1 MKNLKCS
8 FHRIER
14 TKKLQDRL
22 GRCNKKKYGAKK
34 NTMQENLNIGKKVLL
49 LAKIVRKKL
58 VPDKFYNQ
66 TDQTI
71 PYFNKNGTSSEI
83 NKNTNFL
90 LLKTIFFM

>member
-1 MKNLKCS
+1 
-8 FHRIER
+8 
-14 TKKLQDRL
+14 
-22 GRCNKKKYGAKK
+22 
-34 NTMQENLNIGKKVLL
+34 MQENLNIGKKVLL

-71 PYFNKNGTSSEI
+71 PYFNKSGTSSEI
-83 NKNTNFL
+83 NKNTNL